1 MAGLEK
7 AIFPSGDI
15 WMAAYIENKKEHFEL
30 RSADDSAAGY
40 RVEWD
45 STKSMGSCISDFL
58 YQDDAMVQK
67 VLTIA
72 GEFVRKAKEQ
82 GFEDEVTFQKAR
94 LHFLALARTLP
105 DVNALYLPISAE
117 MLRLITGDPAKINTR
132 ALKKTV
138 EDLKVWRQRLT
149 SLTENVLAAEPDKN
163 RAMLYMKKSG
173 KSSKQY
179 PPLRF
184 GELHMEMVKPDP
196 IVSTGKRGELIFEV
210 DLPDSIRDGNF
221 FVYNVLN
228 TRSPEQLFHYVI
240 DRYLQSQVIM
250 KPCKYCG
257 RYFTVRGN
265 YASEYC
271 DRPIE
276 GSSGTCKEMGAVK
289 IYDRKKNEDPIDRAY
304 KRSYKTHYARIKYG
318 LMTKDEFTAWSIAAR
333 AKRSECRAG
342 KITFEAYDEWLEKDR
357 LK

>member
-7 AIFPSGDI
+7 VIFPSGDI

-30 RSADDSAAGY
+30 RSADDSAAGF
-40 RVEWD
+40 RVEWEG
-45 STKSMGSCISDFL
+45 TKSIGSCVSDFI
-58 YQDDAMVQK
+58 YQDDETIQK
-67 VLTIA
+67 ALKAINVWMQGMQKN
-72 GEFVRKAKEQ
+72 GES
-82 GFEDEVTFQKAR
+82 DENSFQKFR
-94 LHFLALARTLP
+94 LHFLKLARMLP

-117 MLRLITGDPAKINTR
+117 MLRLITGDPAKTNTR
-132 ALKKTV
+132 ALKKIV
-138 EDLKVWRQRLT
+138 DDLKVWRKRLT
-149 SLTENVLAAEPDKN
+149 ALTDNVFAAEPDKN

-173 KSSKQY
+173 KSPRQY
-179 PPLRF
+179 PSLRF
-184 GELHMEMVKPDP
+184 GGLHMEMVRPDP

-210 DLPDSIRDGNF
+210 DLPDSIHDGNF
-221 FVYNVLN
+221 FVYDVLN
-228 TRSPEQLFHYVI
+228 TRSPEQLLHYVI
-240 DRYLQSQVIM
+240 DRYLQSQVTM

-289 IYDRKKNEDPIDRAY
+289 IYDRKKSENPIDRAY
-304 KRSYKTHYARIKYG
+304 KRSYKTHFARIRYG
-318 LMTKDEFTAWSIAAR
+318 IMTKDEFTEWSQAAR
-333 AKRSECRAG
+333 VKRDECHAG
-342 KITFEAYDEWLEKDR
+342 KITLEEFDAWLEQDR

>member
-15 WMAAYIENKKEHFEL
+15 WMAAYIQNKKEHFEL
-30 RSADDSAAGY
+30 RSADDSAAGF

-45 STKSMGSCISDFL
+45 STKTIGSCISDFI
-58 YQDDAMVQK
+58 YQDDEMVQK
-67 VLTIA
+67 ALTIMDGLA
-72 GEFVRKAKEQ
+72 RGIREKGV
-82 GFEDEVTFQKAR
+82 GDEVTFQKAR
-94 LHFLALARTLP
+94 LHILALARTLP
-105 DVNALYLPISAE
+105 DMNALYLPVSAE
-117 MLRLITGDPAKINTR
+117 MLRLIAGDPAKMNTR

-138 EDLKVWRQRLT
+138 DDLKVWRRQLT
-149 SLTENVLAAEPDKN
+149 ALIENVFAAEPDKD

-173 KSSKQY
+173 RSSKQY
-179 PPLRF
+179 PVLQF
-184 GELHMEMVKPDP
+184 GELHMEAVRPNP
-196 IVSTGKRGELIFEV
+196 IVWTGKRGEMIFEV

-221 FVYNVLN
+221 FVYDVLN
-228 TRSPEQLFHYVI
+228 TRSPEQLLHYVI
-240 DRYLQSQVIM
+240 DRYLQSQVTM
-250 KPCKYCG
+250 KPCKFCG

-276 GSSGTCKEMGAVK
+276 GSTGTCKEMGAVK
-289 IYDRKKNEDPIDRAY
+289 IYDRKKSEDPIDRAY

-333 AKRSECRAG
+333 VKRSECRAG
-342 KITFEAYDEWLEKDR
+342 KITFEEYDAWLEQDR